1 MTIQE
6 VFESPEVKAI
16 EIEILDVAMDEERS
30 WRNPQGKVAIQHLL
44 SLRRQVLN
52 RMFVMTYEYK
62 QLLAEF
68 NEKLI
73 DALTKMRRQ
82 TISMRDGVIAA
93 NVQGIETVGKVYMNY
108 KYPENHPVQ
117 TMRAK
122 KIWGIINNS
131 YDTYMPMYEDG
142 ADNLTLSEYG
152 EVPSVNQVL
161 YLSEDV
167 DNWNEGLDQEKTA
180 DMHLCHGFH
189 NLIDHNDF
197 SIFDLLW
204 VRDFSIEITCESKHC
219 TGSEDWDDIDW
230 RKCDYYD

>member
-16 EIEILDVAMDEERS
+16 EIDILDVAMDEERS
-30 WRNPQGKVAIQHLL
+30 SQNPQGKVAIQHLL

-52 RMFVMTYEYK
+52 RMFVLTDEYK

-73 DALTKMRRQ
+73 DALTEMRRQ

-93 NVQGIETVGKVYMNY
+93 NVHGIETVGKVYMSY

-122 KIWGIINNS
+122 KIWCIINNS

>member
-52 RMFVMTYEYK
+52 RMFVLTDEYK

-73 DALTKMRRQ
+73 DALTEMRRQ
-82 TISMRDGVIAA
+82 TINMHEGVIAA
-93 NVQGIETVGKVYMNY
+93 NMHGIETVGKVYMNY

-167 DNWNEGLDQEKTA
+167 DNWNEGLDREKTA

-204 VRDFSIEITCESKHC
+204 VRDFSIEITCELKHC
-219 TGSEDWDDIDW
+219 TGSEEWDDIDW